1 MSAQNIQAARRL
13 YGAFERG
20 DLHAF
25 EQGVSE
31 SLLWKEA
38 ENSIYSAGN
47 PYRGFAAVRAGVFE
61 PTKRDFERFHVDLE
75 QLIDGG
81 DYVIGCGRYRG
92 RSLATGK
99 ELSSQFC
106 HVMHVDPTG
115 RIDRMQ
121 EYSDTLQGAE
131 VTGKMQVVEP
141 MRVMQP
147 AI

>member
-1 MSAQNIQAARRL
+1 MSAQNIQAVRRL
-13 YGAFERG
+13 YDAFERG
-20 DLHAF
+20 DFRAF

-31 SLLWKEA
+31 KLLWNEA
-38 ENSIYSAGN
+38 ESSNYCAGN

-61 PTKRDFERFHVDLE
+61 PTVRDFEDFHVDVE

-106 HVMHVDPTG
+106 HVMHVDPNG
-115 RIDRMQ
+115 RLDHMQ
-121 EYSDTLQGAE
+121 EYSDTLQGAA
-131 VTGKMQVVEP
+131 VIGKTQVIDQ
-141 MRVMQP
+141 MRLIQP
-147 AI
+147 AL

>member
-1 MSAQNIQAARRL
+1 MSAQNIQAVRQL
-13 YGAFERG
+13 YDAFEKG

-38 ENSIYSAGN
+38 DNSIYCAGN
-47 PYRGFAAVRAGVFE
+47 PYRGFAAVRDGVFE
-61 PTKRDFERFHVDLE
+61 PSLRDFEGFHVDLE

-81 DYVIGCGRYRG
+81 DYVIGCGHYRG
-92 RSLATGK
+92 RSRVTGK
-99 ELSSQFC
+99 ELASQFC
-106 HVMHVDPTG
+106 HVMHVDPG
-115 RIDRMQ
+115 GKLDRLQ

-131 VTGKMQVVEP
+131 VTGKMQVLEP